1 MSQSSLNQS
10 LEISLGLPDVY
21 RRTAA
26 ELCYDAFQQKFEPIL
41 NSAELG
47 VGILE
52 AGLRS
57 EQIMIA
63 VQNQQLAGVVGLEY
77 NNQYFFDLKTSA
89 LVQAYGWLR
98 GIIKMMLFLPF
109 AQHHHDGQLTIGAIA
124 VSPIMRG
131 QGVGTQLL
139 HTIFDYARENGF
151 RSVSLEVV
159 DTNPH
164 AQQLYQRMGFDVIK
178 TRRYPY
184 LKRLMG
190 FSAVTA
196 MKKNIV

>member
-1 MSQSSLNQS
+1 MSRSSVNQP
-10 LEISLGLPDVY
+10 LEIRLGLPDTY
-21 RRTAA
+21 RWAAA

-41 NSAELG
+41 NSTELG

-52 AGLRS
+52 AGLKS

-63 VQNQQLAGVVGLEY
+63 VQNQQLVGVVGLEY
-77 NNQYFFDLKTSA
+77 SKQYFFDLKTSA
-89 LVQAYGWLR
+89 FVQAYGRLR
-98 GIIKMMLFLPF
+98 GIIKMILFLPF
-109 AQHHHDGQLTIGAIA
+109 AQHHHDGELTIGAIA
-124 VSPIMRG
+124 VSPAMRG
-131 QGVGTQLL
+131 HGVGTQLL
-139 HTIFDYARENGF
+139 DAVFDYAREHDF

-164 AQQLYQRMGFDVIK
+164 ARQLYQRMGFAVIK
-178 TRRYPY
+178 TRHYPY

-196 MKKNIV
+196 MRKDIV

>member
-1 MSQSSLNQS
+1 MTEPQRTDQVK
-10 LEISLGLPDVY
+10 IHLGLPDTH

-41 NSAELG
+41 NPAELG
-47 VGILE
+47 IGILE
-52 AGLRS
+52 AGLKS
-57 EQIMIA
+57 DQIMIA

-89 LVQAYGWLR
+89 FVQTYGWLR

-109 AQHHHDGQLTIGAIA
+109 AQHHHDGELTIGAIA
-124 VSPIMRG
+124 VSPTMRG

-139 HTIFDYARENGF
+139 QAVFDYARKHDF

-164 AQQLYQRMGFDVIK
+164 AQRLYQQMGFVVIK

-196 MKKNIV
+196 MKKDIV